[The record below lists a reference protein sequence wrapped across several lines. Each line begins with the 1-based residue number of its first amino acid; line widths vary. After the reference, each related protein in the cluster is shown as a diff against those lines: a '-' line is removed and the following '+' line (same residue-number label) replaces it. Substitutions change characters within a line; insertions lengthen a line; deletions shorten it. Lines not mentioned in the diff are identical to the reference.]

1 MSRIGLQII
10 QVPDGVQIDLS
21 QTQAVVKGP
30 KGELTVPIARRIT
43 VEQKDGTIKVSRQG
57 EAGTVKALHG
67 LTRKL
72 IANAVDGVTKGFEK
86 HLEIQ
91 GVGFRAAIQGNML
104 VLTVGD
110 SHLVEFPKPEDV
122 QFQVKGPKITVSG
135 IDKQRVGEVAAQ
147 IRRVRPPDAYK
158 GKGIRY
164 AGEVVRLKPGK
175 AAKAAA

>member
-1 MSRIGLQII
+1 MSRIGLQSLQI
-10 QVPDGVQIDLS
+10 PEGVQVTLS
-21 QTQAVVKGP
+21 VRQAVVKGP

-43 VEQKDGTIKVSRQG
+43 VEQTDGTLKVSRQG
-57 EAGTVKALHG
+57 EAGSVKALHG

-91 GVGFRAAIQGNML
+91 GVGFRAAVQGNKL
-104 VLTVGD
+104 VLTVGF
-110 SHLVEFPKPEDV
+110 SHLVEFPKPDDV
-122 QFQVKGPKITVSG
+122 QFQVKGSKITVTG

-164 AGEVVRLKPGK
+164 AGEVVKLKPGK